1 MKLILEWY
9 SVNLFEYIGKFLL
22 VPSFPVDALDCSS
35 LLAPAQ
41 WFRRGAHLV
50 RRLCRRLL
58 SRPVRVDV
66 AAVVAV
72 AVAWLFSDL
81 EDADDEQR

>member
-1 MKLILEWY
+1 MRLVLRWY
-9 SVNLFEYIGKFLL
+9 YANTFTYIGKFRL
-22 VPSFPVDALDCSS
+22 VPSFPEDALDCSS
-35 LLAPAQ
+35 LLAPEQ

-50 RRLCRRLL
+50 RRLCRRVL

-66 AAVVAV
+66 AVVVAV

-81 EDADDEQR
+81 EDADDEQK